1 MTEVSA
7 APEGAPPAAMAD
19 APSEGVAVVIAE
31 PSIADPSPAAQQ
43 SAPVA
48 LQRRAMSMAPDTF
61 DTEARTVDAVLSA
74 GSPVSRRDWE
84 EGDYTE
90 ILDMNPRSIRMDRMN
105 RGAPI
110 LDSHDYW
117 GGTRAVVGAVV
128 PGTARAEGGE
138 LRAKIKFSRS
148 PEGERVMQDVRD
160 GVLRHLSVG
169 YLTHGYEVDK
179 TTSPPTRRATDW
191 EPHEASV
198 VAIPADPKAGF
209 RALDTRPQPSRKDNA
224 TMEPET
230 RADPVVKPAAAPS
243 EADIAARADAL
254 VKAELDR
261 RDQIVVIAK
270 RLRLPDEFA
279 AAHVEAK
286 TSLDAFRALAIEKK
300 SEIETTESVQSP
312 VGDGWEGREQI
323 RGFPTVL
330 PNSARKTPEPGQRA
344 AQMELAV
351 AAAKRAGVSPVEIS
365 TRRFGADSYSTR
377 ALQAS
382 LGATGGYLIPIEL
395 SSELIELLRPKTVV
409 RRACPSSRQISLP
422 RGNLTIGRQNTG
434 ATVGYVGEGQSTAYT
449 QETVGE
455 ITFQAK
461 KAKAIVPISN
471 DLIRFAQTSA
481 DMIVRDDLVRQL
493 AVLEDQN
500 FLRGVGSSFS
510 PKGLRYLA
518 ATANVTTATL
528 SYSLSTVI
536 SDLGWLVTQLENAAV
551 PMTNPVW
558 FFSAKT
564 KNYLYD
570 ARDSV
575 GAFQFREEM
584 DKGRFRNYP
593 YYWTQNIP
601 SNLGGSSNQSEV
613 YLVDM
618 DEFIIADV
626 PGLMIDASQE
636 ASYSSDGST
645 LTNSAFDRDETV
657 IRIIAEH
664 DCNIKHTAAIGVLT
678 AVPYGN

>member
-1 MTEVSA
+1 MGDTPV
-7 APEGAPPAAMAD
+7 APAPTA
-19 APSEGVAVVIAE
+19 STT
-31 PSIADPSPAAQQ
+31 Q
-43 SAPVA
+43 STPVA
-48 LQRRAMSMAPDTF
+48 LQSRAMDMAPASLDL
-61 DTEARTVDAVLSA
+61 EARTVDAVLSA
-74 GSPVSRRDWE
+74 GSKVRRRDWQDGE
-84 EGDYTE
+84 YDE
-90 ILDMNPRSIRMDRMN
+90 ILSMDPRCIRMERLN
-105 RGAPI
+105 LGAPI
-110 LDSHDYW
+110 LDSHNYW

-128 PGTARAEGGE
+128 PGSARVEGGV
-138 LRAKIKFSRS
+138 LKSRIKFSRS

-209 RALDTRPQPSRKDNA
+209 RALTPASRKEPVP
-224 TMEPET
+224 MEPET
-230 RADPVVKPAAAPS
+230 RAAPAVTTAAAPS

-261 RDQIVVIAK
+261 RDQIASIAK
-270 RLRLPDEFA
+270 RLRLPAEFA
-279 AAHVEAK
+279 AAHIEAK
-286 TSLDAFRALAIEKK
+286 TGLDAFRGIAIEKK
-300 SEIETTESVQSP
+300 AELEATEASQSP
-312 VGDGWEGREQI
+312 VVGDGWEGREQI
-323 RGFPTVL
+323 RGVPTML

-344 AQMELAV
+344 AQMVLAV
-351 AAAKRAGVSPVEIS
+351 AAAKRMGVSPVDVCA
-365 TRRFGADSYSTR
+365 RRFGADSYSTR

-382 LGATGGYLIPIEL
+382 LGSTGGYLIPIEL
-395 SSELIELLRPKTVV
+395 SAELIELLRPKTVV
-409 RRACPSSRQISLP
+409 RRACPASRQISLP

-455 ITFQAK
+455 ITLQAK

-500 FLRGVGSSFS
+500 FLRGVGSAFA
-510 PKGLRYLA
+510 PKGVRYLA
-518 ATANVTTATL
+518 ASANVTTATA
-528 SYSLSTVI
+528 SYNLGTVI
-536 SDLGWLVTQLENAAV
+536 SDLGWLVTQLENASV

-584 DKGRFRNYP
+584 DRGRFRGYP
-593 YYWTQNIP
+593 FFWTQNIP
-601 SNLGGSSNQSEV
+601 SNLGASSNTSEI

-664 DCNIKHTAAIGVLT
+664 DCNIKHTAAAAVLT

>member
-1 MTEVSA
+1 MTDDVTASA
-7 APEGAPPAAMAD
+7 AAELSTVDSSKAPP
-19 APSEGVAVVIAE
+19 VALRGAV
-31 PSIADPSPAAQQ
+31 PQ

-48 LQRRAMSMAPDTF
+48 LQRRAMDMAPASLDAS
-61 DTEARTVDAVLSA
+61 ARTVDAVLAA

-90 ILDMNPRSIRMDRMN
+90 ILDMDPRCIRMERMN

-128 PGTARAEGGE
+128 PGSARSEGGE
-138 LRAKIKFSRS
+138 LRATIKFSRS

-209 RALDTRPQPSRKDNA
+209 RALTPASRKEPV
-224 TMEPET
+224 TMEPDT
-230 RADPVVKPAAAPS
+230 RAAPVAAAAAS
-243 EADIAARADAL
+243 EADVAARADAL

-261 RDQIVVIAK
+261 RDQIAAIAK

-286 TSLDAFRALAIEKK
+286 TSLDGFRALAIDKK
-300 SEIETTESVQSP
+300 AEIEAGESTQSP
-312 VGDGWEGREQI
+312 AGDGWEGRDQI
-323 RGFPTVL
+323 RGFPTFL

-344 AQMELAV
+344 AQMVLAV
-351 AAAKRAGVSPVEIS
+351 ATAKRMGVSPVDVCAK
-365 TRRFGADSYSTR
+365 RFGADSVSTR

-382 LGATGGYLIPIEL
+382 LGSTGGYLIPIEL
-395 SSELIELLRPKTVV
+395 SSELIELLRPRTVV

-500 FLRGVGSSFS
+500 FLRGVGSAFA

-518 ATANVTTATL
+518 AAANVTTATA
-528 SYSLSTVI
+528 SYNLSTVI
-536 SDLGWLVTQLENAAV
+536 SDLGWLVTQLENANV

-575 GAFQFREEM
+575 GAFQFRDEM
-584 DKGRFRNYP
+584 DKGRFRGYP
-593 YYWTQNIP
+593 FFWTQNIP
-601 SNLGGSSNQSEV
+601 SNLGASSNTSEI

-664 DCNIKHTAAIGVLT
+664 DCNIKHTAAAAVLT

>member
-1 MTEVSA
+1 
-7 APEGAPPAAMAD
+7 MAD
-19 APSEGVAVVIAE
+19 
-31 PSIADPSPAAQQ
+31 
-43 SAPVA
+43 
-48 LQRRAMSMAPDTF
+48 
-61 DTEARTVDAVLSA
+61 
-74 GSPVSRRDWE
+74 
-84 EGDYTE
+84 
-90 ILDMNPRSIRMDRMN
+90 
-105 RGAPI
+105 
-110 LDSHDYW
+110 
-117 GGTRAVVGAVV
+117 
-128 PGTARAEGGE
+128 
-138 LRAKIKFSRS
+138 
-148 PEGERVMQDVRD
+148 
-160 GVLRHLSVG
+160 
-169 YLTHGYEVDK
+169 
-179 TTSPPTRRATDW
+179 
-191 EPHEASV
+191 
-198 VAIPADPKAGF
+198 
-209 RALDTRPQPSRKDNA
+209 
-224 TMEPET
+224 PET
-230 RADPVVKPAAAPS
+230 RAAPVVAAAAPS

-261 RDQIVVIAK
+261 RDQIVTIAK

-286 TSLDAFRALAIEKK
+286 TALDAFRVLAIEKK
-300 SEIETTESVQSP
+300 SEIEASESAQSP
-312 VGDGWEGREQI
+312 VGDGWEGRDQI
-323 RGFPTVL
+323 RGFPIIL

-344 AQMELAV
+344 AQMVLAV
-351 AAAKRAGVSPVEIS
+351 ASAKRMGVSPVDICAK
-365 TRRFGADSYSTR
+365 RFGADAVSTR

-382 LGATGGYLIPIEL
+382 LGSTGGYLIPIEL

-409 RRACPSSRQISLP
+409 RRACPASRQISLP

-434 ATVGYVGEGQSTAYT
+434 ATVGYIGEGQSTAYT

-455 ITFQAK
+455 ITLQAK

-500 FLRGVGSSFS
+500 FLRGVGSVYA
-510 PKGLRYLA
+510 PKGIRYLA
-518 ATANVTTATL
+518 AAANVTPATS
-528 SYSLSTVI
+528 SYSLATVI
-536 SDLGWLVTQLENAAV
+536 SDLGSLVTQLENANV

-575 GAFQFREEM
+575 GAFQFRDEM

-593 YYWTQNIP
+593 FFWTQNIP
-601 SNLGGSSNQSEV
+601 SNLGGSSNQSEI

-626 PGLMIDASQE
+626 PGLMIDVSQE

-664 DCNIKHTAAIGVLT
+664 DCNIRHTAAAAVLT